1 VDGTVSH
8 WIPALHHVQD
18 LPFPPDIHSCFSAA
32 ACKSSRAHTARHAAS
47 REICQ
52 EKKTLV
58 LLNDVYGEYVYSG
71 ALFGVFAG
79 APVTYKQQLQ
89 CE

>member
-1 VDGTVSH
+1 VAGTVSH

-32 ACKSSRAHTARHAAS
+32 APAKVPVHTRS
-47 REICQ
+47 IKRDLPR
-52 EKKTLV
+52 KKTLV